1 MPGCTRCIMPSLF
14 TQEYNTKG
22 MPMTSIKV
30 KFRPSTVD
38 GKEGGLYFQIIHNRV
53 VRQLNTDYKVLAEE
67 WDAESESVIVNGNRS
82 NLLLGIQER
91 LAWDMARLEKVV
103 RSLETER
110 RRFTADDVITMFHK
124 LTKESSLFT
133 FMHGVIAQLKQLG
146 KIRTSETY
154 TATLNS
160 FMAFRDEQDVPL
172 DGINSDMMLMYEAY
186 LKAREVRMNTISFY
200 MRNLRAV
207 YNRAVEKGLTQQ
219 NNPFRHVYTGVDKT
233 VKRAIPIKVIKA
245 LKELDLSMKPS
256 LDFARDMFMFSF
268 YTRGMSFVDMAYLRK
283 TDIKNGILTY
293 RRRKTGQE
301 LSIKWEKCM
310 AEIIAKYPENKTD
323 YLLPI
328 IKEEGNGR
336 NSVSHQACL
345 NGRVVT
351 DEGKAN
357 ERRQYD
363 NTLHLVNY
371 RLKELST
378 MLKLQRPL
386 TMYVARHSWASAA
399 KAKNVPLSVISEGMG
414 HDSEATTQIYLASLE
429 TSVVD
434 KANKMI
440 LGLL

>member
-1 MPGCTRCIMPSLF
+1 M
-14 TQEYNTKG
+14 
-22 MPMTSIKV
+22 
-30 KFRPSTVD
+30 VD

-53 VRQLNTDYKVLAEE
+53 VRQLNTDYKVFAEE
-67 WDAESESVIVNGNRS
+67 WDAESESVTVNVNRS

-91 LAWDMARLEKVV
+91 LAWDVARLEKVV

-146 KIRTSETY
+146 KVRTSETY
-154 TATLNS
+154 TATLKS

-172 DGINSDMMLMYEAY
+172 DGISSDMMLMYEAH
-186 LKAREVRMNTISFY
+186 LKARGVRMNTISFY

-207 YNRAVEKGLTQQ
+207 YNRAVEKGLTQP

-233 VKRAIPIKVIKA
+233 VKRAIPIKAIKA

-256 LDFARDMFMFSF
+256 LDFARDMFLFSF
-268 YTRGMSFVDMAYLRK
+268 YTRGMSFVDIAYLKK
-283 TDIKNGILTY
+283 TDLQNGILTY
-293 RRRKTGQE
+293 RRRKTGHE

-399 KAKNVPLSVISEGMG
+399 KSKNVPLSVISEGMG

>member
-1 MPGCTRCIMPSLF
+1 
-14 TQEYNTKG
+14 
-22 MPMTSIKV
+22 MPMTSIKI
-30 KFRPSTVD
+30 KFRPSAVN
-38 GKEGGLYFQIIHNRV
+38 GKEGSLYFQIIHNRV
-53 VRQLNTDYKVLAEE
+53 VRQLNTDYKVFASE
-67 WDAESESVIVNGNRS
+67 WDAQTESIAVIGSRT

-91 LAWDMARLEKVV
+91 LSWDVARLEKVI
-103 RSLETER
+103 RLLETEH

-124 LTKESSLFT
+124 RTKDSSLQN

-146 KIRTSETY
+146 KVRTSETY
-154 TATLNS
+154 AATLKS
-160 FMAFRDEQDVPL
+160 FMAFRDEQDVPF
-172 DGINSDMMLMYEAY
+172 DGITSDMMLMYEAY
-186 LKAREVRMNTISFY
+186 LKARGVRMNTISFY
-200 MRNLRAV
+200 MRILRAV
-207 YNRAVEKGLTQQ
+207 YNRAVERGLTTQ

-233 VKRAIPIKVIKA
+233 VKRAIPIKAIKA
-245 LKELDLSMKPS
+245 LKELDLSMNPT
-256 LDFARDMFMFSF
+256 LDFARDMFLFSF
-268 YTRGMSFVDMAYLRK
+268 YTRGMSFIDMAYLK
-283 TDIKNGILTY
+283 KSDIKNGILTY

-310 AEIIAKYPENKTD
+310 AEIVAKYPENKTD
-323 YLLPI
+323 FLLPI
-328 IKEEGNGR
+328 IKE
-336 NSVSHQACL
+336 S
-345 NGRVVT
+345 
-351 DEGKAN
+351 DN
-357 ERRQYD
+357 ERKQYD
-363 NTLHLVNY
+363 NALHLVNY

>member
-1 MPGCTRCIMPSLF
+1 M
-14 TQEYNTKG
+14 
-22 MPMTSIKV
+22 
-30 KFRPSTVD
+30 VD

-53 VRQLNTDYKVLAEE
+53 VRQLKTDYKVRVEE

-91 LAWDMARLEKVV
+91 LAWDVARLEKVV

-146 KIRTSETY
+146 KVRTSETY
-154 TATLNS
+154 TATLKS

-172 DGINSDMMLMYEAY
+172 DGISSDMMLMYEAH
-186 LKAREVRMNTISFY
+186 LKARGVRMNTISFY

-207 YNRAVEKGLTQQ
+207 YNRAVEKGLTQP

-233 VKRAIPIKVIKA
+233 VKRAIPIKAIKA

-256 LDFARDMFMFSF
+256 LDFARDMFLFSF
-268 YTRGMSFVDMAYLRK
+268 YTRGMSFVDIAYLKK
-283 TDIKNGILTY
+283 TDLQNGILTY

-399 KAKNVPLSVISEGMG
+399 KSKNVPLSVISEGMG

>member
-1 MPGCTRCIMPSLF
+1 M
-14 TQEYNTKG
+14 
-22 MPMTSIKV
+22 MTSIKI
-30 KFRPSTVD
+30 KFRPSTVE
-38 GKEGGLYFQIIHNRV
+38 GKEGGIYFQIIHNRV
-53 VRQLNTDYKVLAEE
+53 VRQLNTDYKVFASE
-67 WDAESESVIVNGNRS
+67 WDAQTESIAVCGSRV

-91 LAWDMARLEKVV
+91 LSWDVARLEKVI
-103 RSLETER
+103 RLLETGH
-110 RRFTADDVITMFHK
+110 RRFTADDVISLFHK
-124 LTKESSLFT
+124 QTKDSSLLN

-160 FMAFRDEQDVPL
+160 FMAFREELDVPL
-172 DGINSDMMLMYEAY
+172 DGITSDMMIMYEAY
-186 LKAREVRMNTISFY
+186 LKTRGVRMNTISFY

-207 YNRAVEKGLTQQ
+207 YNRAVEKGLTSQHY
-219 NNPFRHVYTGVDKT
+219 PFRHVYTGVDKT
-233 VKRAIPIKVIKA
+233 VKRAIPIKAIKA

-268 YTRGMSFVDMAYLRK
+268 YTRGMSFIDMAYLK
-283 TDIKNGILTY
+283 KSDLQNGILTY

-301 LSIKWEKCM
+301 LTIKWEKCM

-323 YLLPI
+323 FLLPI
-328 IKEEGNGR
+328 IKVLG
-336 NSVSHQACL
+336 
-345 NGRVVT
+345 
-351 DEGKAN
+351 N

-363 NTLHLVNY
+363 NALHLVNY

-414 HDSEATTQIYLASLE
+414 HDSEMTTQIYLASLE

>member
-1 MPGCTRCIMPSLF
+1 
-14 TQEYNTKG
+14 
-22 MPMTSIKV
+22 MPMTSIKI
-30 KFRPSTVD
+30 KFRPSAVN
-38 GKEGGLYFQIIHNRV
+38 GKEGSLYFQIIHNRV
-53 VRQLNTDYKVLAEE
+53 VRQLNTDYKVFASE
-67 WDAESESVIVNGNRS
+67 WDAQTESIAVIGSRT

-91 LAWDMARLEKVV
+91 LLWDVARLEKVV
-103 RSLETER
+103 RLLETEH

-124 LTKESSLFT
+124 RTKDSSLQN

-154 TATLNS
+154 TATLKS

-172 DGINSDMMLMYEAY
+172 DGVTSDMMLMYEAY
-186 LKAREVRMNTISFY
+186 LKARGVRMNTISFY
-200 MRNLRAV
+200 MRILRAV
-207 YNRAVEKGLTQQ
+207 YNRAVEKGLTTQ

-233 VKRAIPIKVIKA
+233 VKRAIPIKAIKV
-245 LKELDLSMKPS
+245 LKELDLSMNPT
-256 LDFARDMFMFSF
+256 LDFARDMFIFSF
-268 YTRGMSFVDMAYLRK
+268 YTRGMSFIDMAYLK
-283 TDIKNGILTY
+283 KSDIKNGILTY

-310 AEIIAKYPENKTD
+310 AEIVDKYPENKTD
-323 YLLPI
+323 FLLPI
-328 IKEEGNGR
+328 IKE
-336 NSVSHQACL
+336 S
-345 NGRVVT
+345 
-351 DEGKAN
+351 DN
-357 ERRQYD
+357 ERKQYD
-363 NTLHLVNY
+363 NALHLVNY

>member
-1 MPGCTRCIMPSLF
+1 
-14 TQEYNTKG
+14 

-53 VRQLNTDYKVLAEE
+53 VRQLNTDYKAFAEE

-91 LAWDMARLEKVV
+91 LAWDVARLEKVV

-110 RRFTADDVITMFHK
+110 RRFTADDVIAMFHK

-172 DGINSDMMLMYEAY
+172 DGISSDMMLMYEAH
-186 LKAREVRMNTISFY
+186 LKARGVRMNTISFY

-207 YNRAVEKGLTQQ
+207 YNRAVEKGLTQP

-233 VKRAIPIKVIKA
+233 VKRAIPIKAIKA

-256 LDFARDMFMFSF
+256 LDFARDMFLFSF
-268 YTRGMSFVDMAYLRK
+268 YTRGMSFVDIAYLKK
-283 TDIKNGILTY
+283 TDLQNGILTY

-399 KAKNVPLSVISEGMG
+399 KSKNVPLSVISEGMG

>member
-1 MPGCTRCIMPSLF
+1 
-14 TQEYNTKG
+14 
-22 MPMTSIKV
+22 MTSIKV

-38 GKEGGLYFQIIHNRV
+38 GKEGGLYFQIIHNRI
-53 VRQLNTDYKVLAEE
+53 VRQLNTDYKAFAEE
-67 WDAESESVIVNGNRS
+67 WDAESESVVVNGNRS

-91 LAWDMARLEKVV
+91 LAWDVARLEKVV

-146 KIRTSETY
+146 KVRTSETY
-154 TATLNS
+154 TATLKS

-172 DGINSDMMLMYEAY
+172 DGISSDMMLMYEAH
-186 LKAREVRMNTISFY
+186 LKARGVRMNTISFY

-207 YNRAVEKGLTQQ
+207 YNRAVEKGLTQP

-233 VKRAIPIKVIKA
+233 VNRAIPIKAIKA

-256 LDFARDMFMFSF
+256 LDFARDMFLFSF
-268 YTRGMSFVDMAYLRK
+268 YTRGMSFVDIAYLKK
-283 TDIKNGILTY
+283 TDLQNGILTY

>member
-1 MPGCTRCIMPSLF
+1 
-14 TQEYNTKG
+14 
-22 MPMTSIKV
+22 MTSIKV

-38 GKEGGLYFQIIHNRV
+38 GKEGGLYFQIIHNRI
-53 VRQLNTDYKVLAEE
+53 VRQLNTDYKVFAEE
-67 WDAESESVIVNGNRS
+67 WDAESESVVVNGSLS

-91 LAWDMARLEKVV
+91 LAWDVARLEKVV

-146 KIRTSETY
+146 KVRTSETY
-154 TATLNS
+154 TATLKS

-172 DGINSDMMLMYEAY
+172 DGISSDMMLMYEAH
-186 LKAREVRMNTISFY
+186 LKARGVRMNTISFY

-207 YNRAVEKGLTQQ
+207 YNRAVEKGLTQP

-233 VKRAIPIKVIKA
+233 VKRAIPIKAIKA

-256 LDFARDMFMFSF
+256 LDFARDMFLFSF
-268 YTRGMSFVDMAYLRK
+268 YTRGMSFVDIAYLKK
-283 TDIKNGILTY
+283 TDLQNGILTY

>member
-1 MPGCTRCIMPSLF
+1 
-14 TQEYNTKG
+14 
-22 MPMTSIKV
+22 MTSIKV
-30 KFRPSTVD
+30 KFRPSTVE
-38 GKEGGLYFQIIHNRV
+38 GKEGGIYFQIIHNRV
-53 VRQLNTDYKVLAEE
+53 VRQMNTDYKIFATE
-67 WDAESESVIVNGNRS
+67 WDAEAESVIVTGNRS
-82 NLLLGIQER
+82 NILLSIRER
-91 LAWDMARLEKVV
+91 LEWDIARLEKVI
-103 RSLETER
+103 RQLETER
-110 RRFTADDVITMFHK
+110 RRYTADDVITVFHK
-124 LTKESSLFT
+124 MTKEASLFT
-133 FMHGVIAQLKQLG
+133 YMHGVIAQLKQLG

-154 TATLNS
+154 TATLKS
-160 FMAFRDEQDVPL
+160 FMAFREDQDVPL
-172 DGINSDMMLMYEAY
+172 DGITSDLMLLYEAF
-186 LKAREVRMNTISFY
+186 LKARGVRMNTISFY
-200 MRNLRAV
+200 MRILRAV
-207 YNRAVEKGLTQQ
+207 YNRAVEKGLTEQQ
-219 NNPFRHVYTGVDKT
+219 NPFRHVYTGVDKT
-233 VKRAIPIKVIKA
+233 VKRAIPIKAIKA

-283 TDIKNGILTY
+283 SDLQNDILTY

-310 AEIIAKYPENKTD
+310 AEIVAKYPDTQTD

-328 IKEEGNGR
+328 IKEKE
-336 NSVSHQACL
+336 
-345 NGRVVT
+345 
-351 DEGKAN
+351 N
-357 ERRQYD
+357 ERKQYD
-363 NTLHLVNY
+363 NALHLVNY
-371 RLKELST
+371 RLKDLSK

>member
-1 MPGCTRCIMPSLF
+1 M
-14 TQEYNTKG
+14 
-22 MPMTSIKV
+22 
-30 KFRPSTVD
+30 VD

-53 VRQLNTDYKVLAEE
+53 VRQLNTDYKVFAEE
-67 WDAESESVIVNGNRS
+67 WDAEAESIIVNGNRS

-91 LAWDMARLEKVV
+91 LAWDVARLEKVV
-103 RSLETER
+103 RSLETKR

-146 KIRTSETY
+146 KVRTSETY
-154 TATLNS
+154 TATLKS
-160 FMAFRDEQDVPL
+160 FMAFRDDQDVPL
-172 DGINSDMMLMYEAY
+172 DGITSDMMLMYEAY
-186 LKAREVRMNTISFY
+186 LKARGVRMNTISFY

-207 YNRAVEKGLTQQ
+207 YNRAVEKGLTTQQ
-219 NNPFRHVYTGVDKT
+219 YPFRHVYTGVDKT
-233 VKRAIPIKVIKA
+233 VKRAIPIKAIKA

-256 LDFARDMFMFSF
+256 LDFARDMFLFSF
-268 YTRGMSFVDMAYLRK
+268 YTRGMSFVDIAYLKK
-283 TDIKNGILTY
+283 TDLQNGILTY

>member
-1 MPGCTRCIMPSLF
+1 M
-14 TQEYNTKG
+14 
-22 MPMTSIKV
+22 MTSIKV

-53 VRQLNTDYKVLAEE
+53 VRQLNTDYKVFAEE
-67 WDAESESVIVNGNRS
+67 WDPESESVVINGNRS
-82 NLLLGIQER
+82 NFLLGIQER
-91 LAWDMARLEKVV
+91 LSWDLARLEKVV
-103 RSLETER
+103 RTLETER

-124 LTKESSLFT
+124 QTKESSLFS

-146 KIRTSETY
+146 KVRTSETY
-154 TATLNS
+154 TATLKS
-160 FMAFRDEQDVPL
+160 FMAFRENQDVPI
-172 DGINSDMMLMYEAY
+172 DGISSDLMLLYEAH
-186 LKAREVRMNTISFY
+186 LKARDVRMNTISFY

-207 YNRAVEKGLTQQ
+207 YNRAVEKGLTPQ

-233 VKRAIPIKVIKA
+233 VKRAIPIKAIKE
-245 LKELDLSMKPS
+245 LKELDLSLKPS

-283 TDIKNGILTY
+283 SDLKNGILTY

-310 AEIIAKYPENKTD
+310 AEIIAKYPENKTEF
-323 YLLPI
+323 LLPI
-328 IKEEGNGR
+328 ITRQG
-336 NSVSHQACL
+336 
-345 NGRVVT
+345 
-351 DEGKAN
+351 N
-357 ERRQYD
+357 ERKQYD
-363 NTLHLVNY
+363 NALHLVNY
-371 RLKELST
+371 HLKDLSE
-378 MLKLQRPL
+378 MLQLQRPL

-399 KAKNVPLSVISEGMG
+399 KVKNVPLSVISEGMG